1 MIDQRPTVE
10 HQAVRHQRW
19 ELLRHLNALTDKPMI
34 LLAFVWLG
42 LLILDFTQGLSP
54 FLHLLSYG
62 IWGLFILDFVIE
74 LLIAP
79 HKGAYLR
86 HHWLI
91 VLALL
96 LPAFRVLAVFQALRL
111 FPLAL
116 TTHWVGLLRVLTSL
130 NRSMGA
136 LRRTLDRHGVG
147 YISALTLAVVF
158 GGAAGM
164 VHFESPTA
172 WAQAGLTPAVQAGA
186 GLHSYGEAV
195 WWTAMVMTTMGS
207 EYWPKTAEGRLLTL
221 LLALYAFAMFG
232 YITATIAGHFVA
244 TETAAEPVSGAEVAA
259 LREELSQLR
268 AELAV
273 LMTRL
278 EG

>member
-1 MIDQRPTVE
+1 MTDQRLTVE

-19 ELLRHLNALTDKPMI
+19 ELLQHLNALTDKPMI

-54 FLHLLSYG
+54 FLQLLSYG

-86 HHWLI
+86 QHWLT

-96 LPAFRVLAVFQALRL
+96 LPAFRLLAIIQALRL
-111 FPLAL
+111 LPLAL
-116 TTHWVGLLRVLTSL
+116 TPRWVGLLRVLTSL

-136 LRRTLDRHGVG
+136 LRRTLDRHGIG
-147 YISALTLAVVF
+147 YISALTLMVVF

-164 VHFESPTA
+164 VYFESPRA
-172 WAQAGLTPAVQAGA
+172 LSQAGLTQAVQGGA

-207 EYWPKTAEGRLLTL
+207 EYWPKTAEGRLLTF

-232 YITATIAGHFVA
+232 YITATIASHFVA
-244 TETAAEPVSGAEVAA
+244 SETEAEPVSGAEVAA
-259 LREELSQLR
+259 LREEISQLR
-268 AELAV
+268 AELAG
-273 LMTRL
+273 LRTRL